1 MSNSV
6 LDLSREFADRRALVT
21 GGSRGIGAAVAQRL
35 LDGGAAVAVTARSQP
50 ADTPVDAVF
59 IAGAVR
65 SADGASAVADAAVR
79 ELGGL
84 DILINNA
91 ASARPHV
98 GGVTTIPDQE
108 WL

>member
-1 MSNSV
+1 MSAN
-6 LDLSREFADRRALVT
+6 LFDPATEFVSRRALVT
-21 GGSRGIGAAVAQRL
+21 GGSRGIGAASAQRL
-35 LDGGAAVAVTARSQP
+35 LDGGAAVAVTARSHT

-59 IAGAVR
+59 IAGDLR

-98 GGVTTIPDQE
+98 GGVTTIPD
-108 WL
+108 